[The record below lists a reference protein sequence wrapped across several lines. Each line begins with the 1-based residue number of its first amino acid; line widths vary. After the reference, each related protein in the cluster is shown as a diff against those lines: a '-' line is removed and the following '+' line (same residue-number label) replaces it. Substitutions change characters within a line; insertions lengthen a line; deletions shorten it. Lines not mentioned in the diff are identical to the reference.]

1 MMKRVVLINQ
11 SASYLMVDIVNAY
24 ADEYDEVVL
33 LTGKLKETERRLSD
47 MVKVS
52 KLVAYDRS
60 SALKRILTWV
70 VAFVQIFFKLL
81 FKYRGYEVVYVTN
94 PPLSYLASLVLCNP
108 FSVIVF
114 DTYPDALRNIG
125 IKQGHWLYNLWSK
138 WNRKL
143 FRKARKVYT
152 LSEGMACQLTN
163 YVEREQIKV
172 VPLWPASE
180 AFAPIAKEKNPFAL
194 EHHLEN
200 KFVVMY
206 SGNMG
211 YTHSVDTLVDVAER
225 LADVDKVHFL
235 FVGDGKKK
243 AELVASV
250 AEKGLANCTFLDW
263 QSVEMLPYSLSTAD
277 LGVITLNEETA
288 LTSVPSKTFN
298 LLAVGAPLLCIA
310 PKHAEIAGMVERFEN
325 GIVCPAT
332 DIDSIAAFIKE
343 LAGDDI
349 RQQAM
354 SASSL
359 TAAKEYTKEN
369 AKLYLPD

>member
-1 MMKRVVLINQ
+1 MKRVVLINQ
-11 SASYLMVDIVNAY
+11 SASYLMVDIVNTY
-24 ADEYDEVVL
+24 VGEYDEVVL
-33 LTGKLKETERRLSD
+33 LTGKLKEAERKLSD
-47 MVKVS
+47 KVKVS
-52 KLVAYDRS
+52 KLVVYDRS
-60 SALKRILTWV
+60 SAVKRILTWM

-94 PPLSYLASLVLCNP
+94 PPLSYLASLVLGNP

-152 LSEGMACQLTN
+152 LSEGMAHQLTN

-180 AFAPIAKEKNPFAL
+180 SFAPIAKEKNLFAM

-211 YTHSVDTLVDVAER
+211 YTHSVDTLVDVAEC
-225 LADVDKVHFL
+225 LATIEKVHFL

-250 AEKGLANCTFLDW
+250 KDKGLTNCTFLDW
-263 QSVEMLPYSLSTAD
+263 QPVEMLPYSLATAD

-310 PKHAEIAGMVERFEN
+310 PKHAEIANLVERYGN

-332 DIDSIAAFIKE
+332 DIDGIAAFIKE
-343 LAGDDI
+343 LAGDDA
-349 RQQAM
+349 RRQAM

-359 TAAKEYTKEN
+359 QAAKEYTKEN
-369 AKLYLPD
+369 AKLYLLD